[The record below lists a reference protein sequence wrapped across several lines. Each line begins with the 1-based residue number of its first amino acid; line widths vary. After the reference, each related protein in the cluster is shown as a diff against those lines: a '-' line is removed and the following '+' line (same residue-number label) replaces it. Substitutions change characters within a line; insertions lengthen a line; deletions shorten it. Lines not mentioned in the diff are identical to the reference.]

1 MKRPRLAL
9 PFTIVPRGDAVL
21 LVAGEDVRLTLRVER
36 AAEWVPALLAGCD
49 GARALADVIA
59 QVPTPFAPAARQL
72 LSDLAGERVLVD
84 GGPED
89 RPAPAAPAFAIA
101 GTGRLADALRARL
114 APPAIAPPDAVQIF
128 AQDDLDLGAALTA
141 VARWRAGGARVLW
154 ASVGALARAYVG
166 PLLLP
171 DAGPCLE
178 CLLGHFR
185 LLSPAPDVYSAL
197 LAHTGP
203 FAPAPFSGIA
213 VAAELACWKLALL
226 GTEPVPS
233 ALYAL
238 HVVEAASLEIRSHRV
253 FRDPECSAC
262 AGT

>member
-1 MKRPRLAL
+1 VKRPRLAL
-9 PFTIVPRGDAVL
+9 PFTIVPRGDAVW

-36 AAEWVPALLAGCD
+36 AAEWVPSLLAGCD
-49 GARALADVIA
+49 GARELADVIA
-59 QVPTPFAPAARQL
+59 RVPATFAPAARQL

-89 RPAPAAPAFAIA
+89 RPADAAHAFAIA
-101 GTGRLADALRARL
+101 GTGLLADALRARL
-114 APPAIAPPDAVQIF
+114 APTTNTDAVQIF
-128 AQDDLDLGAALTA
+128 AQDDLDLGSALAAA
-141 VARWRAGGARVLW
+141 ARWRAMGARVLW
-154 ASVGALARAYVG
+154 VSLGALARAYVG
-166 PLLLP
+166 PLLLA

-197 LAHTGP
+197 LDHAGP
-203 FAPAPFSGIA
+203 FTPAPFPARGVA

-226 GTEPVPS
+226 GAEPVPS

-238 HVVEAASLEIRSHRV
+238 HVVDAASLEITSHRV
-253 FRDPECSAC
+253 FRDPECPAC